1 MSSGI
6 DRYMRF
12 LSVSRTLWMWLDH
25 SAMYEHRRA
34 NPFRRVVRVT
44 AAWAPVSWFY
54 ARTLHHIDRLVFRA
68 TRGRATFVSWVA
80 GLPIVMLTTTGA
92 KSGRRHTLPL
102 VALPEQDRLVVIA
115 SNYGQ
120 ERNPGWYYNLRANPS
135 ATVCFEGVTQEMVA
149 RELEGEERDRHYQ
162 RGIEIYP
169 GWTEYRKRAAHRRI
183 PVLELTPVS

>member
-1 MSSGI
+1 
-6 DRYMRF
+6 
-12 LSVSRTLWMWLDH
+12 MWLDRVV
-25 SAMYEHRRA
+25 SYEHGRA
-34 NPFRRVVRVT
+34 NRFRRVVRVT
-44 AAWAPVSWFY
+44 AAWKPVSLFY
-54 ARTLHHIDRLVFRA
+54 ARTLHHIDGIVFRA

-102 VALPEQDRLVVIA
+102 VALPEGDRLVVIA

-135 ATVCFEGVTQEMVA
+135 ATVCFEGVTQEMLA
-149 RELEGEERDRHYQ
+149 RELEGEERARHYE

-183 PVLELTPVS
+183 PVLELTPAE